1 MALFSWKNI
10 SSTRLLASAGA
21 IAGYIASN
29 VVGITG
35 IAAIVVGAIVILLVG
50 WVGKEAGT
58 MNELNGLGTG
68 VGFGFMIAGIDD
80 LSGGVAMNAM
90 IAAIKKAGG
99 V

>member
-29 VVGITG
+29 VVGVTG
-35 IAAIVVGAIVILLVG
+35 IAAIVVGVVVILLVG
-50 WVGKEAGT
+50 WISREAGT

-68 VGFGFMIAGIDD
+68 VGFGMIIAGIDD
-80 LSGGVAMNAM
+80 LSQGVVMNALV
-90 IAAIKKAGG
+90 ASVKKAGG
-99 V
+99 Q